1 MHIADGIVSGPVI
14 GAGFAV
20 TAVLAA
26 ATMRNIDME
35 EIPKLSV
42 ATAVFFVAN
51 FIHIPLVVAS
61 IHLILN
67 GLVGVILGKRAFVA
81 IMLGVVLQS
90 FFGFGGVTVI
100 GVNSVMLGGGALFA
114 YGIWQLRNY
123 VSIPNKEVV
132 FGALA
137 GALGILF
144 SGCILALALISSG
157 EAFLVS
163 AQAVLGYHVVLM
175 FIEGAVTGACVG
187 FLAKAKP
194 DLLAGYKLPKLSK
207 LVQSS

>member
-14 GAGFAV
+14 GAGFAGM
-20 TAVLAA
+20 ALLAA
-26 ATMRNIDME
+26 ATMRNIEME

-51 FIHIPLVVAS
+51 FIHIPFVVAS

-67 GLVGVILGKRAFVA
+67 GLVGMILGRRAYAA

-100 GVNSVMLGGGALFA
+100 GVNSVMLGGGALLA
-114 YGIWQLRNY
+114 YGVWQLRHY
-123 VSIPNKEVV
+123 VALPNKEVV

-137 GALGILF
+137 GATGIFF
-144 SGCILALALISSG
+144 SGCILALALVTTG
-157 EAFLVS
+157 EAFLAS
-163 AQAVLGYHVVLM
+163 AKLVLQYHVFLM
-175 FIEGAVTGACVG
+175 ILEGAVTGACAG
-187 FLAKAKP
+187 FLARAKP
-194 DLLAGYKLPKLSK
+194 DLLAGQRKIQTS
-207 LVQSS
+207 

>member
-14 GAGFAV
+14 GAGFAGM
-20 TAVLAA
+20 ALLAA
-26 ATMRNIDME
+26 ATMRNVEMD

-42 ATAVFFVAN
+42 AAAVFFVAS

-81 IMLGVVLQS
+81 IMLGVILQS

-100 GVNSVMLGGGALFA
+100 GVNAVMLGGGALLA
-114 YGIWQLRNY
+114 YGVWQLRHY
-123 VSIPNKEVV
+123 VSLPNKEVV

-137 GALGILF
+137 GAFGIFF
-144 SGCILALALISSG
+144 SGCVLALALVTTG

-163 AQAVLGYHVVLM
+163 AKLVIQYHLVLM
-175 FIEGAVTGACVG
+175 VLEGAVTGACVG
-187 FLAKAKP
+187 FLAKVKP
-194 DLLAGYKLPKLSK
+194 DLLAGQRKI
-207 LVQSS
+207 QAG

>member
-14 GAGFAV
+14 GAGFAGM
-20 TAVLAA
+20 ALLAA
-26 ATMRNIDME
+26 ATMRNVEMD

-42 ATAVFFVAN
+42 AAAVFFVAS

-81 IMLGVVLQS
+81 IMLGVILQS

-100 GVNSVMLGGGALFA
+100 GVNAVMLGGGALLA
-114 YGIWQLRNY
+114 YGVWQLRHY
-123 VSIPNKEVV
+123 VSLPNKEVV

-137 GALGILF
+137 GAFGIFF
-144 SGCILALALISSG
+144 SGCVLALALVTTG

-163 AQAVLGYHVVLM
+163 AKLVIQYHLVLM
-175 FIEGAVTGACVG
+175 VLEGAVTGACVG
-187 FLAKAKP
+187 FLAKVKP
-194 DLLAGYKLPKLSK
+194 DLLAGQRK
-207 LVQSS
+207 VQAG

>member
-14 GAGFAV
+14 GAGFAGM
-20 TAVLAA
+20 ALLAA
-26 ATMRNIDME
+26 ATMRDVEMD

-42 ATAVFFVAN
+42 AAAVFFVAS

-81 IMLGVVLQS
+81 IMLGVILQS

-100 GVNSVMLGGGALFA
+100 GVNAVMLGGGALLA
-114 YGIWQLRNY
+114 YGVWQLRHY
-123 VSIPNKEVV
+123 VSLPNKEVV

-137 GALGILF
+137 GAFGIFF
-144 SGCILALALISSG
+144 SGCVLALALVTTG

-163 AQAVLGYHVVLM
+163 AKLVIQYHLVLM
-175 FIEGAVTGACVG
+175 VLEGAVTGACVG
-187 FLAKAKP
+187 FLAKVKP
-194 DLLAGYKLPKLSK
+194 DLLAGQRK
-207 LVQSS
+207 VQAG